1 MDMSTHQQAQVE
13 DMNQNLCEEKILS
26 IIAAGDEIDDI
37 LHGKDTASPPMPSI
51 MPTPTVQESSDADQ
65 APAVDIL
72 AQAIA
77 LELGS
82 LNEDMLHDDLQPT
95 HSREVFVQQNV
106 NVNNLQPPA
115 NPTHNKDVLIQQDGN
130 ANNTSPPYIKMI
142 AESIMAS
149 PTKQLVLSQVYTYIE
164 HKYPKFTGSKKLWK
178 NGVRHNLS
186 SNKCFKKCGQAP
198 SGRGYIWQIHP
209 ACLQMFQCGNFLR
222 RDALSEVHKY
232 ERENRRSVNGQQTR
246 NGHHPQ
252 NSVVTMDTQPARMPQ
267 QDQQLQLTQ
276 VYLLPMPQVGPLNNT
291 QGQHVGTEGQY
302 ISIQGQYVCTQCQ

>member
-1 MDMSTHQQAQVE
+1 MDMSTQQQAQVE

-37 LHGKDTASPPMPSI
+37 LHDKDTASPPMLSSI
-51 MPTPTVQESSDADQ
+51 PTPTVKDSSDAGQ

-82 LNEDMLHDDLQPT
+82 LNEDMLHDDIQPT
-95 HSREVFVQQNV
+95 HSREVFVHQDV

-115 NPTHNKDVLIQQDGN
+115 NPTHNKDVLIQQNGS
-130 ANNTSPPYIKMI
+130 AGNTSPPYIKMI
-142 AESIMAS
+142 AESILAS
-149 PTKQLVLSQVYTYIE
+149 PTKQLVLSQVYSYIE

-209 ACLQMFQCGNFLR
+209 ACMQMFQCGNFLR
-222 RDALSEVHKY
+222 RDALSEVHRY
-232 ERENRRSVNGQQTR
+232 ESENRRSVNGQQTR

-252 NSVVTMDTQPARMPQ
+252 NSVVTMDTQPARMPY
-267 QDQQLQLTQ
+267 QDQQLQLIP

-291 QGQHVGTEGQY
+291 QGHHVGTEGQY
-302 ISIQGQYVCTQCQ
+302 VSIQGQDV

>member
-1 MDMSTHQQAQVE
+1 MSTQQQAQVE
-13 DMNQNLCEEKILS
+13 DINQNLCEEKILS
-26 IIAAGDEIDDI
+26 IIAAGDEIDNI
-37 LHGKDTASPPMPSI
+37 LHGKDTASPPMPSSI
-51 MPTPTVQESSDADQ
+51 PTPTVKDSSDAGQ

-72 AQAIA
+72 ALAIA

-82 LNEDMLHDDLQPT
+82 LNEDVLHDDIQST
-95 HSREVFVQQNV
+95 HSREVLVQENM

-115 NPTHNKDVLIQQDGN
+115 NPTHNKDGSAD
-130 ANNTSPPYIKMI
+130 NTSPPYIKMI
-142 AESIMAS
+142 AESILAS
-149 PTKQLVLSQVYTYIE
+149 TTKQLVLSQVYSYIE

-209 ACLQMFQCGNFLR
+209 ACMQMFQCGNFLR
-222 RDALSEVHKY
+222 RDALSEVHRY
-232 ERENRRSVNGQQTR
+232 EKENRRYVNRQQTR

-252 NSVVTMDTQPARMPQ
+252 NSAVILDTQPARMPY
-267 QDQQLQLTQ
+267 QDQQLQLTP

-302 ISIQGQYVCTQCQ
+302 ISIQGQYVCIQGQ

>member
-1 MDMSTHQQAQVE
+1 MSTHQQAQVE
-13 DMNQNLCEEKILS
+13 DMNQNLWEEEILS

-37 LHGKDTASPPMPSI
+37 LHGKDTVSPPMPSS
-51 MPTPTVQESSDADQ
+51 MPTPTVQDSFDAGQ

-82 LNEDMLHDDLQPT
+82 LNEYVLHDDIQPT
-95 HSREVFVQQNV
+95 HSREVFVEQDV

-149 PTKQLVLSQVYTYIE
+149 PTKQLVLSQVNTYIE

-209 ACLQMFQCGNFLR
+209 ACMQMFQCGNFLR
-222 RDALSEVHKY
+222 RDALSEVHRY
-232 ERENRRSVNGQQTR
+232 EKENRRYVNGQQTR

-252 NSVVTMDTQPARMPQ
+252 NSVVILDTQPARMPQ

-276 VYLLPMPQVGPLNNT
+276 LYLLPMPQVCPVNNTQGQYVNT

-302 ISIQGQYVCTQCQ
+302 VSIQGQ